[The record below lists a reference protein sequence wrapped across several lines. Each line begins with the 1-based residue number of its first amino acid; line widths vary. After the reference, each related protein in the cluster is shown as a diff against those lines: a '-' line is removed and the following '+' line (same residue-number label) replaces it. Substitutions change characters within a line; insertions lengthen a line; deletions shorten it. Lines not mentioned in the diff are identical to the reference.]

1 MAYLAEHPAIHV
13 EWLPPCA
20 PDINPEE
27 FCHGNVKTR
36 MKNAMPL
43 NRELD
48 FCGKLKYRLGN
59 KDYYWNQNLTS
70 ASLQ

>member
-1 MAYLAEHPAIHV
+1 LQLTQRDQKAQNAAKTGARTMAKITL
-13 EWLPPCA
+13 LLKGGSRS
-20 PDINPEE
+20 
-27 FCHGNVKTR
+27 F
-36 MKNAMPL
+36 L
-43 NRELD
+43 LLD